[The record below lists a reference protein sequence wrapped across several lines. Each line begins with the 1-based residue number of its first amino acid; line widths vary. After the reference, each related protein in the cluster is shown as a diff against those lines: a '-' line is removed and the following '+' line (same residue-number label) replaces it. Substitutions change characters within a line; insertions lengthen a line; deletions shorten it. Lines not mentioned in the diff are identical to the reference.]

1 MTDYFQYNVGI
12 KSNPFMDA
20 PAPLFSDKETADKM
34 VRAKQLNDDTFWTSM
49 REVFAKDLETLPME
63 RFKVWASTMTV
74 PIMSRNRFTTY
85 MGVALNA
92 LDDWNQV
99 DRDAITNALTEPMIG
114 MTEKDYPIYAVFDDF
129 KTTMNRIQA
138 FAHLYLNNI
147 SIGELMCM
155 DTIVELGGGVGDMA
169 DVIYKLGFKGK
180 YIIYDFPEL
189 GKIQKWYHDELGL
202 TNVVHTDKIDDL
214 VDADLCIA
222 TWSLT
227 EMPMDLRDQIV
238 DKIGNTKNWLIAY
251 SNEIFGFDNDKYI
264 RENLVPRFKVGYD
277 TEFTDV
283 PYMAWD
289 GGTKYVTI
297 KQNT

>member
-34 VRAKQLNDDTFWTSM
+34 VRAKQLNDDTFWASM

-74 PIMSRNRFTTY
+74 PIMSRNRITTY
-85 MGVALNA
+85 MRIA
-92 LDDWNQV
+92 LDALELKAV
-99 DRDAITNALTEPMIG
+99 DGPTRTQIALTEPMIG

-138 FAHLYLNNI
+138 FAHLQLNGI
-147 SIGELMCM
+147 SAADLERM

-202 TNVVHTDKIDDL
+202 TNVVHTDNITDL

-264 RENLVPRFKVGYD
+264 RENLIPRFKVGYD

-289 GGTKYVTI
+289 GGTQYVTI